1 MKKIDLKKE
10 DKALYRPS
18 SKDVAIVE
26 VPGFQ
31 FIMIDGAGD
40 PATSKEF
47 QDAIEALYSLSY
59 TLKFETKRAYLQLT
73 ME

>member
-1 MKKIDLKKE
+1 MKIINSKKE
-10 DKALYRPS
+10 DKALYRPFS
-18 SKDVAIVE
+18 RDE
-26 VPGFQ
+26 VSGFQ
-31 FIMIDGAGD
+31 FIMIDGTGD

-59 TLKFETKRAYLQLT
+59 TLKFETKKGVQLT